1 MNTHATP
8 TANDARDRI
17 ETYARTNSDGE
28 AELVLY
34 APGAAQAWIR
44 ADRAHTVDLE
54 ARR

>member
-8 TANDARDRI
+8 TDDERGRI

-34 APGAAQAWIR
+34 SPDATREWIR
-44 ADRAHTVDLE
+44 AARSSAVDPE
-54 ARR
+54 DCR

>member
-8 TANDARDRI
+8 ADDAPDRI

-34 APGAAQAWIR
+34 APDASRAWIR
-44 ADRAHTVDLE
+44 TARSDTVDLE